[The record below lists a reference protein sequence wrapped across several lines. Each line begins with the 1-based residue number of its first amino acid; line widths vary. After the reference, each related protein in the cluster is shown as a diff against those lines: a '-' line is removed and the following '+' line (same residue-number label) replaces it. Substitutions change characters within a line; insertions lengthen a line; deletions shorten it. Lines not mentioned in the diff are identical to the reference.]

1 MLITCRGV
9 FRGCEG
15 LCSKSSLQADQ
26 PLPTWVVAF
35 PAGVKWLWELHTQRA
50 GGIIGDEMG
59 LGKTIQLAAFLAG
72 LHRSGLFKPSIIVCP
87 ATVMRQWLRELR
99 AWYPPFRVV
108 IMHDSAKNASQLR
121 PQKRYGC
128 KMVIHAVARQ
138 SLQQAAILVICG
150 TELFFVCFCKTGAE
164 ASFCWVPH
172 PST

>member
-1 MLITCRGV
+1 MGGSAQKC
-9 FRGCEG
+9 
-15 LCSKSSLQADQ
+15 SLQADQ
-26 PLPTWVVAF
+26 PYPHGLLLF
-35 PAGVKWLWELHTQRA
+35 PPGVKWLWELHTQRA

-128 KMVIHAVARQ
+128 KMIIFAIAR
-138 SLQQAAILVICG
+138 LPL
-150 TELFFVCFCKTGAE
+150 
-164 ASFCWVPH
+164 
-172 PST
+172 

>member
-1 MLITCRGV
+1 M
-9 FRGCEG
+9 
-15 LCSKSSLQADQ
+15 
-26 PLPTWVVAF
+26 
-35 PAGVKWLWELHTQRA
+35 KWLWELHTQRA

-128 KMVIHAVARQ
+128 KMIIHAIAQR
-138 SLQQAAILVICG
+138 SL
-150 TELFFVCFCKTGAE
+150 
-164 ASFCWVPH
+164 
-172 PST
+172 